1 MMSAMYDA
9 PAMAPAPAPRRGEP
23 IKDLIVNTDDLMCE
37 LNALLSDTLLALT
50 GNDCVKNPEKEKAS
64 VNCMLDSV
72 ILLHDH
78 VKRGIE
84 TMLMIKEA
92 LI

>member
-1 MMSAMYDA
+1 MTSAMYDA
-9 PAMAPAPAPRRGEP
+9 PAMAPAPAPKREP
-23 IKDLIVNTDDLMCE
+23 IKDVIVNTDGLMCE
-37 LNALLSDTLLALT
+37 LNALLSDTLLMLT
-50 GNDCVKNPEKEKAS
+50 GNDSVINPEKEKAS
-64 VNCMLDSV
+64 ANCMMDSV
-72 ILLHDH
+72 ILLHEH